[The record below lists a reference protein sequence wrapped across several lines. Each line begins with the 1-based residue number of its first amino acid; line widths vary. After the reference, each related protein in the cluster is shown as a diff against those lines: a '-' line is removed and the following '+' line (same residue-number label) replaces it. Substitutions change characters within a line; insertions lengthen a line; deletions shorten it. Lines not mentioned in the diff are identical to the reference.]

1 MNKLK
6 PSSLKGI
13 ICQNNY
19 EERILLFK
27 TFTMFGLTEDAG
39 YTQQC
44 SALTLLIFNPVYFKL
59 ILCLI
64 KFMYFTFISILI
76 IYVLLI

>member
-27 TFTMFGLTEDAG
+27 TFTMFGLTKDAG
-39 YTQQC
+39 YTQPC

-59 ILCLI
+59 IIYLI

-76 IYVLLI
+76 ILITC

>member
-6 PSSLKGI
+6 PRSLKGL

-39 YTQQC
+39 YT
-44 SALTLLIFNPVYFKL
+44 
-59 ILCLI
+59 
-64 KFMYFTFISILI
+64 
-76 IYVLLI
+76 